1 MIEKTVLGMV
11 EASDLPEGCRDL
23 VDVVGLEVVM
33 DIVDYCGGGS
43 IYFPSRGAV
52 VKNARNRV
60 IRIRFDGGN
69 YRELGSMFGISD
81 TQVRSIV
88 N

>member
-1 MIEKTVLGMV
+1 MMDETVLGMV
-11 EASDLPEGCRDL
+11 EVLDLPEGCRDL

-43 IYFPSRGAV
+43 MYFPSRGAV

-60 IRIRFDGGN
+60 IRKKFDGGN
-69 YRELGSMFGISD
+69 YRELGRAFGISD

-88 N
+88 H